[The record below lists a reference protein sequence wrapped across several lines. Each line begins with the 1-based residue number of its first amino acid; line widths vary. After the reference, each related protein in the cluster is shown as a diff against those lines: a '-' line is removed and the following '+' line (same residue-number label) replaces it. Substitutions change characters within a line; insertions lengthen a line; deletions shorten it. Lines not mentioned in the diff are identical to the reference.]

1 MMKKAGI
8 KFFILTG
15 DKKQTA
21 VSIGRSCGLI
31 DPHVKIFSY
40 PDEKREAELYKNEK
54 VYLIDASEDIQEMP
68 VDVFNSQTI
77 CYRCTPMQKQNVV
90 NYVK

>member
-1 MMKKAGI
+1 LIGGTAVEDRLQDEVAETIVMMKNAGI

-31 DPHVKIFSY
+31 DPNSKIFSY
-40 PDEKREAELYKNEK
+40 PE
-54 VYLIDASEDIQEMP
+54 
-68 VDVFNSQTI
+68 
-77 CYRCTPMQKQNVV
+77 
-90 NYVK
+90 

>member
-1 MMKKAGI
+1 MMRRAGI

-31 DPHVKIFSY
+31 EPEAKIFSY
-40 PDEKREAELYKNEK
+40 PE
-54 VYLIDASEDIQEMP
+54 
-68 VDVFNSQTI
+68 
-77 CYRCTPMQKQNVV
+77 
-90 NYVK
+90 

>member
-1 MMKKAGI
+1 MMKNAGI

-31 DPHVKIFSY
+31 SPSARVFSF
-40 PDEKREAELYKNEK
+40 PE
-54 VYLIDASEDIQEMP
+54 
-68 VDVFNSQTI
+68 
-77 CYRCTPMQKQNVV
+77 
-90 NYVK
+90 

>member
-1 MMKKAGI
+1 MELIGGTAVEDKLQDEVAETIIMMKKAGI

-31 DPHVKIFSY
+31 EPSAKLFSF
-40 PDEKREAELYKNEK
+40 PE
-54 VYLIDASEDIQEMP
+54 
-68 VDVFNSQTI
+68 
-77 CYRCTPMQKQNVV
+77 
-90 NYVK
+90 

>member
-1 MMKKAGI
+1 MEMVGGTAVEDRLQDEVSETIVMMKDAGI

-31 DPHVKIFSY
+31 SPVAKVFSY
-40 PDEKREAELYKNEK
+40 P
-54 VYLIDASEDIQEMP
+54 
-68 VDVFNSQTI
+68 
-77 CYRCTPMQKQNVV
+77 
-90 NYVK
+90 

>member
-1 MMKKAGI
+1 MMKKADI

-31 DPHVKIFSY
+31 SPFAKIFSV
-40 PDEKREAELYKNEK
+40 P
-54 VYLIDASEDIQEMP
+54 
-68 VDVFNSQTI
+68 
-77 CYRCTPMQKQNVV
+77 
-90 NYVK
+90 